1 MSAGKAVFCILT
13 AGAAV
18 IMLCCYL
25 RSRHPVR
32 TAFFGMSSGAAALLA
47 AHFFGSTAGLYLP
60 LNLFTT
66 VVSLILG
73 APGVLILA
81 LINKFIF

>member
-1 MSAGKAVFCILT
+1 MNIGRTVFYILT
-13 AGAAV
+13 ALAAV
-18 IMLCCYL
+18 IMLCYCL
-25 RSRHPVR
+25 RSRKPAK
-32 TAFFGMSSGAAALLA
+32 TAFLGMSSGAAALLA
-47 AHFFGSTAGLYLP
+47 AHFWGSGLGLYLP

-66 VVSLILG
+66 VAALTLG

>member
-1 MSAGKAVFCILT
+1 MSTGKAVFYILT
-13 AGAAV
+13 AAAAI

-25 RSRHPVR
+25 RSKHPVR
-32 TAFFGMSSGAAALLA
+32 TAFLGMSSGAAALLA
-47 AHFFGSTAGLYLP
+47 AHFFGGAAGLYLP
-60 LNLFTT
+60 LNIFTAA
-66 VVSLILG
+66 VSLILG